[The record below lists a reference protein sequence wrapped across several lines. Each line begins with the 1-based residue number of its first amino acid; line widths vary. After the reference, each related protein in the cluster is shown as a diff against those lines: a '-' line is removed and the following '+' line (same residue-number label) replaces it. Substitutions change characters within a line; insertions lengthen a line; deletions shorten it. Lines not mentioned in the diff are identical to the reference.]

1 MFAFASRNPGDVLAR
16 IGAAIL
22 GGYAFTLGF
31 VAIVIAGLVV
41 AGLGFG
47 HAWLLAMVCAFLLD
61 LAVFFWAF
69 AARSVV
75 RVWLELAGGGAL
87 MTCAALLVAH
97 LTPGTQFLAP

>member
-1 MFAFASRNPGDVLAR
+1 MSAFGSRNPGDVLAR

-22 GGYAFTLGF
+22 AGYAFTLGF
-31 VAIVIAGLVV
+31 VAVVIAGLVV
-41 AGLGFG
+41 AGRGCG
-47 HAWLLAMVCAFLLD
+47 HAWRLAMAFAFLLD

-75 RVWLELAGGGAL
+75 RVWLVLAGG
-87 MTCAALLVAH
+87 AALLVAH